1 MKCQFRSHL
10 QRAPSWSYE
19 IGQDHSGE
27 IRREKNKKKK
37 RYLGEY
43 LQLTSERNW
52 EGETRQIG
60 GTRNLPGAKGKT
72 TWLKAILIPQ
82 ARMKPVNLLSPP
94 ILSRT
99 QSHVALLPPSR
110 TRTEK
115 GVMSFAQLGF
125 CPVPSLV
132 LITSKMS
139 KNSESVLRSPQSDR
153 TKPGTRVSQWRHLGC
168 KV

>member
-1 MKCQFRSHL
+1 MRCQFRSHL
-10 QRAPSWSYE
+10 QKAPSWSYE
-19 IGQDHSGE
+19 NGQDHSGE
-27 IRREKNKKKK
+27 IRREKDKK

-60 GTRNLPGAKGKT
+60 GTPNLPGAKGKT
-72 TWLKAILIPQ
+72 TWLKAIFIPQ
-82 ARMKPVNLLSPP
+82 ARVKPVNLLSPTP
-94 ILSRT
+94 ILSRA
-99 QSHVALLPPSR
+99 QSHVAFLPPSP

-115 GVMSFAQLGF
+115 GVMSFAQLDF

-132 LITSKMS
+132 LIISKMS
-139 KNSESVLRSPQSDR
+139 KNLESVLRSPQSDR
-153 TKPGTRVSQWRHLGC
+153 TKLGSRVSQLRHLGC